1 MKLNK
6 EKTLATLNV
15 TGEKTAEQIDGL
27 IEKLAELREQM
38 SPPVPA
44 SKELAKYLHMVDD
57 PSISAAR
64 LKTGGVRLY
73 ARSAALGWI
82 GLTITQDNAP
92 LLTKWLVANLDLI
105 TNLIEPGG
113 SHGDASIH

>member
-6 EKTLATLNV
+6 ERTLANV
-15 TGEKTAEQIDGL
+15 NLTGEKTAEEIEEM
-27 IEKLAELREQM
+27 IEKLAALREQM

-44 SKELAKYLHMVDD
+44 SKELATHLHMVDT
-57 PSISAAR
+57 PNISAAR

-82 GLTITQDNAP
+82 GLTITQENAP
-92 LLTKWLVANLDLI
+92 MLTKWLVANLDWI
-105 TNLIEPGG
+105 TNLVEPSGG
-113 SHGDASIH
+113 HGDASIH